1 MTRSDSTPRIRILQA
16 YYVLLLVAVAVCRP
30 GLAGSATGRLLEL
43 GGLAL
48 LGFAALGRIWT
59 TLFIA
64 GQKDSRV
71 AVSGPYAR
79 CRHPLYA
86 LSIVASIGLGLA
98 TQSLSLAA
106 ISAAFAIILHVTAA
120 IAEERKL
127 TATFGD
133 EYTAYAAR
141 VPRFWPART
150 RITPPEFVQAN
161 AAIYW
166 KAFLDAGA
174 IFGFYVAMEFIAAG
188 RDAALWTTLV
198 RIY

>member
-16 YYVLLLVAVAVCRP
+16 YYGLLLIAVAVCQP
-30 GLAGSATGRLLEL
+30 SLAGSRAGRLLEL

-48 LGFAALGRIWT
+48 LALAVLGRVWT

-71 AVSGPYAR
+71 AVTGPYAR
-79 CRHPLYA
+79 CRHPLYS

-98 TQSLSLAA
+98 TQSLTLAA
-106 ISAAFAIILHVTAA
+106 TSAAFAIVLHVMAA
-120 IAEERKL
+120 LAEERKL
-127 TATFGD
+127 TATFAE
-133 EYTAYAAR
+133 EYAAYAAR
-141 VPRFWPART
+141 VPRFWPARAQAA
-150 RITPPEFVQAN
+150 PPDFVQVDAS
-161 AAIYW
+161 IYW

-174 IFGFYVAMEFIAAG
+174 MLGFFVVTEIIAAG
-188 RDAALWTTLV
+188 RDAALWTALV